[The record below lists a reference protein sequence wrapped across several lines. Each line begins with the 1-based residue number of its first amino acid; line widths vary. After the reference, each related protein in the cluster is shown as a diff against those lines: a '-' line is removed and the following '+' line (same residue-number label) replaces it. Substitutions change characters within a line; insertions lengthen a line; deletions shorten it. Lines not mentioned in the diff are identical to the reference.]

1 MSKPPGMRDKH
12 VLVTGGSKGVGAAL
26 AEELASRGARV
37 SLAARP
43 STELD
48 AVATATDSTA
58 FPVDLSDFDALDGFV
73 DRVEQ
78 ANGPLDVLI
87 NNAALVA
94 AGRID
99 SVTRSNLQ
107 RQISV
112 NLLAPMELCRQ
123 ALPGMLK
130 QSGGT
135 VVNVSSMVAEI
146 GIPNLPA
153 YVAAKAG
160 LTKFTLDLKGDL
172 RRSREPVGVLLV
184 VLGEIPGT
192 QINAGFRQDAAVKA
206 LADKF
211 GKLPVLSPE
220 LVARSVCDRLA
231 QGQMSTLILPRY
243 NAPIVHLR
251 QLPIRLTNQL
261 ASSPARRNGVPTTNP
276 LPQEQR

>member
-1 MSKPPGMRDKH
+1 MGISESTDMRDKH

-26 AEELASRGARV
+26 AKELTSRGARV
-37 SLAARP
+37 DLAARP
-43 STELD
+43 SAELER
-48 AVATATDSTA
+48 VAALTGSTA
-58 FPVDLSDFDALDGFV
+58 FPIDLADFEALDGFIA
-73 DRVEQ
+73 RVEQ
-78 ANGPLDVLI
+78 TNGPLDVVI

-99 SVTRSNLQ
+99 SVKRSDLES
-107 RQISV
+107 QISV

-123 ALPGMLK
+123 VLPGMLK
-130 QSGGT
+130 RGAGT
-135 VVNVSSMVAEI
+135 VINVSSMVAEI

-160 LTKFTLDLKGDL
+160 LTKFTLDLQGDL
-172 RRSREPVGVLLV
+172 RRSHEPVGVLLV

-192 QINAGFRQDAAVKA
+192 QINAGFRQDAAVSA

-220 LVARSVCDRLA
+220 SVANSVCDRVVR
-231 QGQMSTLILPRY
+231 GEMSTLILPRY

-251 QLPIRLTNQL
+251 HSPIRLTNRL
-261 ASSPARRNGVPTTNP
+261 ASSASPARRTEVPSTNP
-276 LPQEQR
+276 PL

>member
-1 MSKPPGMRDKH
+1 MSKLMDLRGKH

-26 AEELASRGARV
+26 AKELSVRGARV

-43 STELD
+43 SAELSH
-48 AVATATDSTA
+48 VAAATGSNA
-58 FPVDLSDFDALDGFV
+58 LEIDLADFDALDGFIA
-73 DRVEQ
+73 RVEQ
-78 ANGPLDVLI
+78 ANGPLDVLV

-94 AGRID
+94 AGRVD
-99 SVTRSNLQ
+99 SVTRSDLQ

-123 ALPGMLK
+123 ALPGMIER
-130 QSGGT
+130 SGGS

-160 LTKFTLDLKGDL
+160 LTKFTLDLQGDL
-172 RRSREPVGVLLV
+172 RRSRQPVGVLLV

-192 QINAGFRQDAAVKA
+192 QINAGFRQDAAVSA

-211 GKLPVLSPE
+211 GKLPVLSPQ

-231 QGQMSTLILPRY
+231 KGHLSTLVLPRY
-243 NAPIVHLR
+243 NSPIVHLR
-251 QLPIRLTNQL
+251 HSPIRLTNL
-261 ASSPARRNGVPTTNP
+261 LSASQDTVSSTKTLSASPS
-276 LPQEQR
+276 QEQ